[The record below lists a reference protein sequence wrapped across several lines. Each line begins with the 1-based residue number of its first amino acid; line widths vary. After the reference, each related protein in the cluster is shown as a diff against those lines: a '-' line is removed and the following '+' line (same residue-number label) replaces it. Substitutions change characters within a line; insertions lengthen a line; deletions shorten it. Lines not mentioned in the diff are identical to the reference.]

1 MFMNWFHHGIGTKGK
16 MAKLDRVHQKIF
28 ASTAPSSDIGV
39 IGSLHEGN
47 PTEAASVQDIQ
58 SLAAFEAGIRSI
70 VIGENSPI
78 IEEDNALYKLITHQ
92 LAYILQNGIPE
103 WDIST
108 DYHTGQIC
116 IHQGKLYQSI
126 VDNNL
131 GENPLTSTGKWIS
144 AVAPRSTGHVFVNSN
159 YNITADDNGKVL
171 LVNGSA
177 GSAGIEND
185 PYYDYWWNITPY
197 PPEYAPLDMELP
209 AGFPNSGDMLLFLPD
224 EAPPAGFKVTIK
236 DAGIPMK
243 RTWIHSFPDPNP
255 PTSFAQNPVR
265 IVPGRMRAKLS
276 NMWTINQFGAEYED
290 LYELHKLDRSGG
302 TYELYFDG
310 QRWWITSVEEALTP
324 SEKKYAGGPVFTYS
338 PMNSIH
344 NSTSATDVPDS
355 EVSYYLRKGKSI
367 EYTLIPADSVESYI
381 RISSLSSQPS
391 ATGNIYLNVNGTDLL
406 NTSVRTED
414 SGNPSVHSTQV
425 PTSAIRF
432 IINDD
437 IVPDDQVLTIKLRCS
452 IAGTGASLQIIGCRV
467 MVREL

>member
-1 MFMNWFHHGIGTKGK
+1 
-16 MAKLDRVHQKIF
+16 MAKIDRISQKVF
-28 ASTAPSSDIGV
+28 AQNAGPTERAQ
-39 IGSLHEGN
+39 IGSLADGEPQFTSDPEVMQSRLRFQEG
-47 PTEAASVQDIQ
+47 
-58 SLAAFEAGIRSI
+58 FKGICL
-70 VIGENSPI
+70 GNNSPA
-78 IEEDNALYKLITHQ
+78 IEDMNSLMYLVTRQ
-92 LAYILQNGIPE
+92 LAYLLQSGVPE
-103 WDIST
+103 WHSST

-144 AVAPRSTGHVFVNSN
+144 AVAPRSAGHVFVNSN

-243 RTWIHSFPDPNP
+243 RVWVHPFPDPNP

-276 NMWTINQFGAEYED
+276 NMWTINQYGAEYED
-290 LYELHKLDRSGG
+290 LYELHKLDRAGG

-310 QRWWITSVEEALTP
+310 QRWWITSAEEALT
-324 SEKKYAGGPVFTYS
+324 SREKQYAGKPALTWG
-338 PMNSIH
+338 SIDSIY
-344 NSTSATDVPDS
+344 NSTSPTDVPDS
-355 EVSYYLRKGKSI
+355 EVRYYLRKGKSI
-367 EYTLIPADSVESYI
+367 EYTLIPADTASYI

-391 ATGNIYLNVNGTDLL
+391 ATGDIYLNVNGTNILK
-406 NTSVRTED
+406 TSVRTED
-414 SGNPSVHSTQV
+414 SGNPAIHSTQV
-425 PTSAIRF
+425 PPSVVRF
-432 IINDD
+432 ILNDKYIPD
-437 IVPDDQVLTIKLRCS
+437 GQMLTMKLQCAIV
-452 IAGTGASLQIIGCRV
+452 GTGASLQISGCRV